1 MTVSITHSWAIGAA
15 VCSARRLQA
24 FTTTEWDMARA
35 EREAQSLVGLN
46 AIGPG
51 LPRHYR
57 TMRIGGRKDWRR
69 HQEGRHHGRCRAD
82 RRISRLG
89 ALRPALQSPCRVV
102 PNRKV
107 GAVAAFRWGQ
117 PETVPKAR
125 LPLTPQTSSP
135 ALPTCAADGSPG

>member
-57 TMRIGGRKDWRR
+57 MTRIGGRKIGD
-69 HQEGRHHGRCRAD
+69 GT
-82 RRISRLG
+82 
-89 ALRPALQSPCRVV
+89 
-102 PNRKV
+102 RKV
-107 GAVAAFRWGQ
+107 ATMAAA
-117 PETVPKAR
+117 ELIAE
-125 LPLTPQTSSP
+125 S
-135 ALPTCAADGSPG
+135 ADSVL